1 MVIRTAPE
9 DGPPMGLARLAPF
22 LLRPINVMLPID
34 HQMAYKSAVGAA
46 KGSGPLRQHV
56 ARLLETWILVGAL
69 NIGVTLTMLSF
80 VRTSQWGSSATEEAV
95 QEQIFDW
102 VCWAYTVSCYSACI
116 TALSGPIVLN
126 AVLVTNTLACSDENF
141 DLLLEAAKYVFLY
154 ADVLTAMMCYSLA
167 SALLLLPFIVLNH
180 LLTASILSGLCVIT
194 LMATVYSINLVS
206 TLTVYG
212 GLLSANRPCNARPW
226 NFRSKRDGREMHVK
240 VVDALV
246 RKSLRNINCKEG
258 VLAAYSHQRMGT
270 QTRGLVSELAERS
283 VSVREEPTTGI
294 AQVIRKHGGARGA
307 ASHLTRSGSAYGHSE
322 EPDEEL
328 AVEELGDEHISRPDL
343 QRSTSK
349 LNTMRIMARSLLWR
363 HVGGS

>member
-1 MVIRTAPE
+1 
-9 DGPPMGLARLAPF
+9 MGLARLAPF

-102 VCWAYTVSCYSACI
+102 VCWAYTVSCYSACC

-154 ADVLTAMMCYSLA
+154 ADVLTAMMCY
-167 SALLLLPFIVLNH
+167 
-180 LLTASILSGLCVIT
+180 
-194 LMATVYSINLVS
+194 
-206 TLTVYG
+206 
-212 GLLSANRPCNARPW
+212 
-226 NFRSKRDGREMHVK
+226 DGR
-240 VVDALV
+240 
-246 RKSLRNINCKEG
+246 
-258 VLAAYSHQRMGT
+258 
-270 QTRGLVSELAERS
+270 
-283 VSVREEPTTGI
+283 
-294 AQVIRKHGGARGA
+294 
-307 ASHLTRSGSAYGHSE
+307 
-322 EPDEEL
+322 
-328 AVEELGDEHISRPDL
+328 
-343 QRSTSK
+343 
-349 LNTMRIMARSLLWR
+349 
-363 HVGGS
+363 